1 MNLELIAFVHTG
13 GRAQVGLCA
22 RVLCMFEEGIAAF
35 IVGGK
40 EVDVADGRIVPFVW
54 VGSNG
59 GV

>member
-1 MNLELIAFVHTG
+1 
-13 GRAQVGLCA
+13 
-22 RVLCMFEEGIAAF
+22 MFEEGIAAF